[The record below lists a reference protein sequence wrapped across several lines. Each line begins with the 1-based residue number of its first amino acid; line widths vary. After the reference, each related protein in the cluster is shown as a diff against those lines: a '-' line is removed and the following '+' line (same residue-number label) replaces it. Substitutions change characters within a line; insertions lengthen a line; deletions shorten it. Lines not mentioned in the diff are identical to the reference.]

1 MVVKR
6 KYELRNAYYKGYFN
20 ARSHTNARPHPAD
33 NMATPEMQLYTI
45 GFAAGLANPK

>member
-1 MVVKR
+1 MAVRR

-20 ARSHTNARPHPAD
+20 ARSHANARPHPAY
-33 NMATPEMQLYTI
+33 NMASSEIQLYTI